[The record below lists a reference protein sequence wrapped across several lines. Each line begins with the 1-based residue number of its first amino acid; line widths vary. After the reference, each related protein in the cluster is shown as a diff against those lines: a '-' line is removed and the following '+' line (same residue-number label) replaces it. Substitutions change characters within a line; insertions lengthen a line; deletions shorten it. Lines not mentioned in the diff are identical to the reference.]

1 MCAPAALIQGPHFSL
16 RECGLPP
23 AFRAA
28 DTSGL
33 GTAAGDLAAEGLQL
47 GYGLSVLI
55 FGGVIAAVTLAHYK
69 FRLNAI
75 AAFWIAYILTRPLG
89 ASFGDLLA
97 RPMADGGL
105 GLGNVITSGL
115 FLVTLLA
122 LVSYLTLG
130 QKKVAVIQ

>member
-1 MCAPAALIQGPHFSL
+1 MFPPAALVGRLHFSL
-16 RECGLPP
+16 GECGLPP

-55 FGGVIAAVTLAHYK
+55 FGGVIAAVTLAHYR
-69 FRLNAI
+69 FGLNTI

-97 RPMADGGL
+97 KPLADGGL

-115 FLVTLLA
+115 FLVTILA
-122 LVSYLTLG
+122 LVSYLTIG

>member
-1 MCAPAALIQGPHFSL
+1 M
-16 RECGLPP
+16 
-23 AFRAA
+23 
-28 DTSGL
+28 
-33 GTAAGDLAAEGLQL
+33 
-47 GYGLSVLI
+47 LI